1 MEKLV
6 EPDFPASG
14 DLDFSVPGLPLRF
27 EYEELEAA
35 TENFK
40 SKIGSGGFGT
50 VYKGMLPDKS
60 FIAVKKIT
68 DLGIRGKKD
77 FCTEIAI
84 IGNIH
89 HMNLV
94 TLKGY
99 SVQKRQWLLVYEY
112 MNRGSLD
119 KTLFG
124 NGPVLEW
131 QERVGIAVGTAHG
144 LVYLH
149 SGSEM
154 KIIHCD
160 IKPENILLHNNFQGK
175 ISDFGVSKLLSCE
188 QSSLFTTMRGTCGYL
203 APEWLRSSAISDKT
217 DVYSLGM
224 VLLELVSGRKNCSFR
239 IQSHSLSGSSTAGGS
254 SSFSLVQGLVY
265 FPLYALEMHEHGR
278 YLELVDPRLEERV
291 TSEGVEKFVR
301 VALCCVHE
309 EPGLMPNMVS
319 VVAMLEGDIPLS
331 EPRIE
336 SLNFLRFYGRHFA
349 EASTLE
355 EPGGWNDDI
364 LHPEANLSHTSSRSL

>member
-1 MEKLV
+1 MK
-6 EPDFPASG
+6 
-14 DLDFSVPGLPLRF
+14 
-27 EYEELEAA
+27 LEAA

-40 SKIGSGGFGT
+40 SKIGLGGFGT
-50 VYKGMLPDKS
+50 VYKGMLPDKL
-60 FIAVKKIT
+60 FIAIKKIT
-68 DLGIRGKKD
+68 DLGIQGKKD

-188 QSSLFTTMRGTCGYL
+188 QSSLFTTTRGTCGYL
-203 APEWLRSSAISDKT
+203 APEWLTSSAISDKT

-224 VLLELVSGRKNCSFR
+224 VLLELASGRKNCLFR

-265 FPLYALEMHEHGR
+265 FPLYALEMHEQGR

-364 LHPEANLSHTSSRSL
+364 LYPEANLSHTSSRNISNAHFSYISSQQISGPR